1 MAEVQVDLDEETLAA
16 YQVIANRE
24 GISIGEAIS
33 NRIRPILLLLKSA
46 PSVDEAAIP
55 SRIES

>member
-16 YQVIANRE
+16 YQAIADRE

-46 PSVDEAAIP
+46 PSVDEASIP

>member
-16 YQVIANRE
+16 YQAIADKE

-46 PSVDEAAIP
+46 PSVDEAPIP